1 MRQTLSRG
9 VFAAAAATGIL
20 SLSGTPALADSI
32 AVGATE
38 DSSGLLSGN
47 NIQAPIEVPVNVCGN
62 TIGAVAALN
71 PATGNSCGNTSH
83 GDQPSV
89 ASSGTASTSSS
100 STGSSAAGGSRAVG
114 TTEDASGL
122 VSGNNIQAPVSVPVN
137 VCGNTVD
144 VLAALNP
151 ATGNSCGNTS
161 YGDQPSAASSGTS
174 STAGSEAVATSEEA
188 YGLLSGN
195 NVQAPLGV
203 PVNVCGNTIDVVAV
217 LNDAYGNSCGNTYGP
232 EYGTDE
238 VTPPASCDDCETP
251 PSTTTPAPPTRVV
264 ETPPSVGV
272 EEPGM
277 VPQLAETGSE
287 GMLVASV
294 AGAALLTGG
303 AMLYRRG
310 RTAAR
315 Q

>member
-62 TIGAVAALN
+62 TIGAAAALN
-71 PATGNSCGNTSH
+71 SATGNACGNTSN
-83 GDQPSV
+83 GDQSS
-89 ASSGTASTSSS
+89 ASSSGAASTGSS
-100 STGSSAAGGSRAVG
+100 STGSSAGGSRAVG

-122 VSGNNIQAPVSVPVN
+122 VSGNNIQAPLSVPVN

-144 VLAALNP
+144 VLAALNS

-161 YGDQPSAASSGTS
+161 YGDQSSAASSGTS

-195 NVQAPLGV
+195 NIQAPLGV

-217 LNDAYGNSCGNTYGP
+217 LDDAYGNSCGNTYAP

-251 PSTTTPAPPTRVV
+251 PSTTPAPPTRVV

-272 EEPGM
+272 EEPGL